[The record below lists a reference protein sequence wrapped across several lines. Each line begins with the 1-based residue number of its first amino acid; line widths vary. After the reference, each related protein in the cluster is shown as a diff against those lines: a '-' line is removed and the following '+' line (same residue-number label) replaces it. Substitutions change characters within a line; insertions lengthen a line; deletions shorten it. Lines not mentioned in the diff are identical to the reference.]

1 MQEAEGQT
9 ALHTAA
15 AEGDEAMV
23 KFLYSVRADA
33 NVSDFVSLCLHP
45 RLRLLFLFTFI
56 VICMP
61 VLVFVFVFLL
71 LLVLVFVFV
80 CVCVCVCVRVRV
92 LSFACLFCPRDSFTF
107 PLMFQNDR
115 TPLHLAAQRGHS
127 NIAEFLVDKFKANV
141 NLRTKVS

>member
-61 VLVFVFVFLL
+61 VLVFLL

-80 CVCVCVCVRVRV
+80 CVCVCVRVRVRV
-92 LSFACLFCPRDSFTF
+92 LSFACLFCPRDISTF